1 MPKCTPIAKE
11 AIVGWPWGRHPD
23 GAHTVRHVELV
34 DANVGKLLARPRE
47 GLWTL
52 PLEYR
57 ILGL

>member
-1 MPKCTPIAKE
+1 MPLIAKE

-23 GAHTVRHVELV
+23 GAHTAWQVELV
-34 DANVGKLLARPRE
+34 GASVGKLPAGPRE
-47 GLWTL
+47 ELWTL